1 MIIRKGLILLKKKIS
16 GEAFKKALALLL
28 CVIMAFGFS
37 GCNLIGMTGMITDV
51 LLNQGTQEEFEE
63 LVETMA
69 VESAESSYMTT
80 HIMMEN
86 PEDYGVDK
94 SLCPLELSPHF
105 DDSTWEESKESLEY
119 MKSELERY
127 NPETLS
133 DDMQAIYY
141 YLEFYIDSSLRL
153 SQDEF
158 RYYGCAF
165 ESISG
170 IHAQLPSIL
179 SEWDFRSEQDIKDL
193 IEIIRDIPAYID
205 SLIDYTEI
213 QVSRKEW
220 TGDAQEVTDYC
231 QDIIDQGEDCSMLQ
245 GMLNNI
251 KKVDLTEEQLD
262 QYTKEITEVYNDCII
277 PAYQSIIDEM
287 KSIDES
293 VQPRSIWEL
302 EYGQEYYEA
311 LFYSQTSVDE
321 DIDDIVRELNSLRQ
335 QILYQL
341 QMIIYENPQLAT
353 TLGEDITTGFS
364 SYEEIIEYLKG
375 RYQEDF
381 PAIDFPDYVADPLE
395 EDMEVEGVAAYFVIP
410 ALDQSSPMKIRVNTS
425 SQSDVSSASTFTTIA
440 HEGVPGHMYQ
450 TAYSYENLSPWAN
463 ILCGFT
469 GYTEGYATYVEL
481 YSLQYLSDVEGISD
495 DDLNFLRLYNMYD
508 YFTVAYLDIQVNYHG
523 MTLEEMAAE
532 LGYSVNDAETLQP
545 VYDQLVYNPGIFLPY
560 YIGFLEFYQLREDAQ
575 QALGSKFDDKSFH
588 EAILKSGSV
597 PFNAVEQNV
606 EEYISSKQ
614 FAAA

>member
-16 GEAFKKALALLL
+16 REAFKKALALLL

-105 DDSTWEESKESLEY
+105 DDSTWEEGKESLEY

-193 IEIIRDIPAYID
+193 IEIIRDVPAYID

-231 QDIIDQGEDCSMLQ
+231 QDIIDQGEDCSMLH

-395 EDMEVEGVAAYFVIP
+395 EDMEVEGVAAYFVVP

-481 YSLQYLSDVEGISD
+481 YSLQYLSDIEGISD

-508 YFTVAYLDIQVNYHG
+508 YFTVAYLDIQVNYYG
-523 MTLEEMAAE
+523 MTLEEMTAE
-532 LGYSVNDAETLQP
+532 LGYSANDTETLQP

-597 PFNAVEQNV
+597 PFNVVEQNV

>member
-1 MIIRKGLILLKKKIS
+1 M
-16 GEAFKKALALLL
+16 
-28 CVIMAFGFS
+28 
-37 GCNLIGMTGMITDV
+37 
-51 LLNQGTQEEFEE
+51 
-63 LVETMA
+63 
-69 VESAESSYMTT
+69 
-80 HIMMEN
+80 
-86 PEDYGVDK
+86 
-94 SLCPLELSPHF
+94 
-105 DDSTWEESKESLEY
+105 
-119 MKSELERY
+119 
-127 NPETLS
+127 
-133 DDMQAIYY
+133 
-141 YLEFYIDSSLRL
+141 
-153 SQDEF
+153 
-158 RYYGCAF
+158 
-165 ESISG
+165 
-170 IHAQLPSIL
+170 
-179 SEWDFRSEQDIKDL
+179 
-193 IEIIRDIPAYID
+193 
-205 SLIDYTEI
+205 
-213 QVSRKEW
+213 SRKEW
-220 TGDAQEVTDYC
+220 TGDAQEVADYC
-231 QDIIDQGEDCSMLQ
+231 QDVIDQGEECSMLQ

-262 QYTKEITEVYNDCII
+262 QYTKEITEVYNECII
-277 PAYQSIIDEM
+277 SAYQSIIDEM
-287 KSIDES
+287 NSIDES

-321 DIDDIVRELNSLRQ
+321 DIDEIVRELNSLRQ
-335 QILYQL
+335 QVLYQL

-353 TLGEDITTGFS
+353 TMGEDITTGFS

-381 PAIDFPDYVADPLE
+381 PSIDFPDYVAGPLE
-395 EDMEVEGVAAYFVIP
+395 EDMEVEGVAAYFVVP

-425 SQSDVSSASTFTTIA
+425 SQSDVSSVSTFTTIV

-450 TAYSYENLSPWAN
+450 TEYSYENLSPWAN

-481 YSLQYLSDVEGISD
+481 YSLQYLSNIEGISD

-508 YFTVAYLDIQVNYHG
+508 YFTVAYLDIQVNYYG

-532 LGYSVNDAETLQP
+532 LGYSANDTETIKP

-597 PFNAVEQNV
+597 PFNVVEQNV